1 MRGRCK
7 HACAICCVRC
17 CLHTAADA
25 CGWEKVVLW
34 RSMGGSCVFVC
45 ALLFIVRAAIFSLL
59 MYDVVDGKGG
69 GAMEGH
75 TCVFLRVY

>member
-1 MRGRCK
+1 MRMGEGSFMEVRGRFMC
-7 HACAICCVRC
+7 
-17 CLHTAADA
+17 
-25 CGWEKVVLW
+25 
-34 RSMGGSCVFVC
+34 VC